1 MIWHLDYKYTLVP
14 LLEHYGLLKSN
25 DDDFCPMPQL
35 YTWPVNNDSI
45 PAFNTFEDQA
55 KEVKSV
61 LNALTRYNDLHEEL
75 FGAYNHGYGLMER
88 PDDRTLAKIGNG
100 SFHTFLQDN
109 DLLALQFV
117 AKSFLTFTGYG
128 TLKEIPAI
136 YGLIWV
142 TPNIIFD
149 VVTMRGG
156 TRSLKFKSIAELFP
170 KIVEQEKLDVIYNFD
185 VVDLQKGQN
194 HKYR

>member
-1 MIWHLDYKYTLVP
+1 M
-14 LLEHYGLLKSN
+14 
-25 DDDFCPMPQL
+25 
-35 YTWPVNNDSI
+35 
-45 PAFNTFEDQA
+45 
-55 KEVKSV
+55 
-61 LNALTRYNDLHEEL
+61 NALTRYNDLHEEL
-75 FGAYNHGYGLMER
+75 FGAYKHDYGLMER
-88 PDDRTLAKIGNG
+88 PDDMTLAKIGNR

-142 TPNIIFD
+142 TPNIMFD

-170 KIVEQEKLDVIYNFD
+170 KIVEKEKLDVIYNFD
-185 VVDLQKGQN
+185 VIDLQTGQN